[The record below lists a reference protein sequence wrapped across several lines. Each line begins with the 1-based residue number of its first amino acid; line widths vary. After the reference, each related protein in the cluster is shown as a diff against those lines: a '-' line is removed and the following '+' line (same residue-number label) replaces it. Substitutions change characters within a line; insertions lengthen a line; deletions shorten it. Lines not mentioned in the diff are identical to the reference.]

1 MGQLP
6 LALSLDKNALFETYV
21 ASGAGA
27 AVAHLIASADGERND
42 ILWLCGSAGTGKT
55 HLLQAAC
62 RRAGDRGARSMYV
75 SLDAGG
81 GAHPDQLIGVETLDL
96 LALDAVDAV
105 AGRGDWESRLFHV
118 LNHFYSRTGSLL
130 LAARKAP
137 TSTAFA
143 LPDLASR
150 AAGAILYRLAALDE
164 GGQVEALMCHA
175 RLRGLELDPASARF
189 LLNRVQRGMP
199 ELCAWLDHLDRA
211 SLAAQRKLTIPFIR
225 EAIAGGVDE

>member
-1 MGQLP
+1 
-6 LALSLDKNALFETYV
+6 
-21 ASGAGA
+21 
-27 AVAHLIASADGERND
+27 
-42 ILWLCGSAGTGKT
+42 
-55 HLLQAAC
+55 
-62 RRAGDRGARSMYV
+62 MYV

-118 LNHFYSRTGSLL
+118 LNHFYSHTGSLL

-137 TSTAFA
+137 TSTAFV

>member
-21 ASGAGA
+21 AGDTAV
-27 AVAHLIASADGERND
+27 VAHLRANADGERND
-42 ILWLCGSAGTGKT
+42 VIWLCGPTGTGKT

-62 RRAGDRGARSMYV
+62 RRAGDRGSRSMYV

-96 LALDAVDAV
+96 LALDVVDAV
-105 AGRGDWESRLFHV
+105 AGQADWESRLFNV
-118 LNHFYSRTGSLL
+118 FNHFYGRSGALL
-130 LAARKAP
+130 LAARPAP
-137 TSTAFA
+137 AGAAFV

-150 AAGAILYRLAALDE
+150 AAGAVVYRLAELDE
-164 GGQVEALMCHA
+164 VGQVEALMSHA
-175 RLRGLELDPASARF
+175 RLRGLELDPAGARF
-189 LLNRVQRGMP
+189 LLNRVQRGMR
-199 ELCAWLDHLDRA
+199 ELCVWLDRLDRA

-225 EAIAGGVDE
+225 DAIAGRDAE